1 MPSQWQSSRTGAD
14 AWAAPAALSLDSCRA
29 FGIEIGPL
37 MKVTCT
43 SAPAAAYFWVAA
55 LISIPAFRPRPLA
68 YAPSRIRARCLA
80 QQKVLQNETV
90 FATRERRATDP
101 ASYLLVDGL
110 RPGVDF
116 DQLVERSAVRAREG
130 NERRRPTSSHDSPP
144 NTQFLDY

>member
-1 MPSQWQSSRTGAD
+1 M
-14 AWAAPAALSLDSCRA
+14 AAP
-29 FGIEIGPL
+29 G
-37 MKVTCT
+37 
-43 SAPAAAYFWVAA
+43 PAAAYF
-55 LISIPAFRPRPLA
+55 LGSRGPISIPAFRSCPLRA
-68 YAPSRIRARCLA
+68 YARSRVRAACLA
-80 QQKVLQNETV
+80 QEKVLQNETV